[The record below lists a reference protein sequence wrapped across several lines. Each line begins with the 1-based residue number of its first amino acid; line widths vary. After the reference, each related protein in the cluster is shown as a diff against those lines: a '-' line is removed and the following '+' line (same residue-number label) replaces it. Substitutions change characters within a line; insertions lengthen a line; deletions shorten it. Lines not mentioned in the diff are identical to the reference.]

1 MEGEMQTI
9 EQRAEEYVPNTI
21 TAHIFKSSPL
31 KGLIVRI
38 LRDAY
43 IAGANEQKEIDD
55 AKLLKLKSSW
65 EKEAQVGHNI
75 DMKSIKERA
84 KLASEDYACDDMYSA
99 GVFTGYVEGATKQK
113 AIDDALLLKL
123 KSSWEEEAQINHND
137 ESNYKQGYHDAV
149 EKACDW
155 LKKELQYLAMDEL
168 KDNFY
173 KNKFKV
179 ILKSQVPDWLRD
191 FRKAMEE

>member
-1 MEGEMQTI
+1 MKAI
-9 EQRAEEYVPNTI
+9 EQRAIEYAKGRWDEL
-21 TAHIFKSSPL
+21 TAKE
-31 KGLIVRI
+31 
-38 LRDAY
+38 AY
-43 IAGANEQKEIDD
+43 IAGAKDQKAIDD
-55 AKLLKLKSSW
+55 AGLYKLKERW
-65 EKEAQVGHNI
+65 EKEVQINRDRDI
-75 DMKSIKERA
+75 KSIKERSI
-84 KLASEDYACDDMYSA
+84 LASEDYACDDSYSA
-99 GVFTGYVEGATKQK
+99 GFFTGYVEGATKQK

-173 KNKFKV
+173 KNEFKV
-179 ILKSQVPDWLRD
+179 ILKSQVPDWLQD